1 MPSPRAE
8 PYKNR
13 HCWICRSQQFDPV
26 GPPATSTRGPSDRGR
41 REQDR
46 DLQFRHRQLRQ
57 IEIDFRRLLEELG
70 IELSAI
76 VPVFGREGDNTVIG
90 FVEAGGLVSITL
102 EEQVL
107 VERRELISHIAQS
120 PLETNVFR
128 ARLF

>member
-1 MPSPRAE
+1 M
-8 PYKNR
+8 
-13 HCWICRSQQFDPV
+13 
-26 GPPATSTRGPSDRGR
+26 
-41 REQDR
+41 
-46 DLQFRHRQLRQ
+46 
-57 IEIDFRRLLEELG
+57 
-70 IELSAI
+70 
-76 VPVFGREGDNTVIG
+76 PVFGREGDNTVIG